1 MLAVCCYHADT
12 SLITMPSAI
21 SLALELDRRLENR
34 IAGINARLRTLDEQ
48 MRIADEI
55 LAELDGAPRHQQEE
69 VDDSDDEYEYQNI
82 DSSDDESGYES
93 DDSQSTVA
101 YYTMDEN
108 RYFSDEDEDFMS
120 ETETIVG
127 DWNDPYLTPEQRVYN
142 FIIPAGLEDGLEA
155 LG

>member
-1 MLAVCCYHADT
+1 
-12 SLITMPSAI
+12 MPSAL
-21 SLALELDRRLENR
+21 SLAIELDRRLENS

-48 MRIADEI
+48 MRIADEM
-55 LAELDGAPRHQQEE
+55 LAELGGVPRYQQEE

-93 DDSQSTVA
+93 DDSQRTVP

-108 RYFSDEDEDFMS
+108 RYFSDEDEDSMS

-127 DWNDPYLTPEQRVYN
+127 DWDDPFLTPERREYDI
-142 FIIPAGLEDGLEA
+142 IIPVDLEDGLEA